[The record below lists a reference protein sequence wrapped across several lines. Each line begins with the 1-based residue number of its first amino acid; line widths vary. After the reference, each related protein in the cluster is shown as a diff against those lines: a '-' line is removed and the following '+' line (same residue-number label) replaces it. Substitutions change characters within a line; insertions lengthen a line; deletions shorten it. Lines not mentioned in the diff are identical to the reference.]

1 MPDNPIETQEQ
12 QEAYLARMRELLSV
26 RMEQVKPR
34 RYKHSLGVA
43 RTAAQLAETYDVD
56 PFLAQAAGL
65 VHDWDKVLD
74 DSELLARA
82 AQYKIRIVGSP
93 TLSVPLL
100 HGPVAAVELPHL
112 FPELPGEVWQ
122 AVARH
127 TVAATDMTPLDM
139 VVFVADAIEPLRQGD
154 YADEL
159 RALVG
164 KVSLTD
170 LFFKCFSQGLS
181 YVILSGRYLYPAAL
195 SIYNAYATANESK
208 KGSA

>member
-112 FPELPGEVWQ
+112 FPELPDEVWQ